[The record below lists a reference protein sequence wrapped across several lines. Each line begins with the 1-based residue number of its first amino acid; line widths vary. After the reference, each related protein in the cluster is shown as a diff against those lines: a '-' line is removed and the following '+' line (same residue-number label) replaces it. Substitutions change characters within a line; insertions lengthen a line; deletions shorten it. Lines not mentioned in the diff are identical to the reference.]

1 MVVDVYADEI
11 AADRAASDEPPVQ
24 PAPAPAPQS
33 GVERLVTAVFVLAPL
48 LALAYGVVRWWGHGI
63 GTRDLI
69 LAATLY
75 VVVGHGV
82 TIGFH
87 RLLTHRS
94 FSATRP
100 LKIALSILGSMAFEG
115 GPVGWVADHRRHHA
129 LSDRPGDP
137 HSPHG
142 HGPGLGGQIRGLWHA
157 HVGWLL
163 HHTPTSWRRY
173 AGDLLKDR
181 DLMIVNRLFPV
192 WCVASLALPF
202 GVGWLFGGVAGGL
215 TALLWAG
222 GVRIFLLHHVTW
234 SINSICHTVGRRP
247 FATSD
252 RSTNVGILAVVSFGE
267 SWHNGHHAFPRSA
280 RHGMLPHQWDSTARL
295 IGLFERLGWARE
307 VHWACVDQP

>member
-1 MVVDVYADEI
+1 MVLDLQADVAAHDLVAPDELPVL
-11 AADRAASDEPPVQ
+11 PPPN
-24 PAPAPAPQS
+24 PAS
-33 GVERLVTAVFVLAPL
+33 GVERLMTGLFVVVPL
-48 LALAYGVVRWWGHGI
+48 LALGYGVVRWWGHGI
-63 GTRDLI
+63 GTRDVI
-69 LAATLY
+69 LAATFY

-94 FSATRP
+94 FAAARP

-129 LSDRPGDP
+129 LADRPGDP

-142 HGPGLGGQIRGLWHA
+142 HGTGVSGQIRGLWHA

-163 HHTPTSWRRY
+163 NHTPTPWRRY

-181 DLMIVNRLFPV
+181 DLVMVNRLFPL
-192 WCVASLALPF
+192 WCVTSLALPF
-202 GVGWLFGGVAGGL
+202 GVGWLFGGIAGGL

-247 FATSD
+247 FATND
-252 RSTNVGILAVVSFGE
+252 KSTNVGVLAVVSFGE

-280 RHGMLPHQWDSTARL
+280 RHGMLRHQCDSSARL
-295 IGLFERLGWARE
+295 IGIFERLGWAQG
-307 VHWACVDQP
+307 VHWAHVDQP

>member
-1 MVVDVYADEI
+1 MAVDLQAEAVAPV
-11 AADRAASDEPPVQ
+11 RAEGSPVE
-24 PAPAPAPQS
+24 PAPRPQS
-33 GVERLVTAVFVLAPL
+33 GAERLMTALFIVLPL
-48 LALAYGVVRWWGHGI
+48 FALAYGVVRWWGHGI
-63 GTRDLI
+63 GTRDVI
-69 LAATLY
+69 LAATFY
-75 VVVGHGV
+75 IVVGHGV

-94 FSATRP
+94 FAATRP
-100 LKIALSILGSMAFEG
+100 LKIGLGILGSMAFEG
-115 GPVGWVADHRRHHA
+115 GPLGWVADHRRHHA
-129 LSDRPGDP
+129 LSDRRGDP

-142 HGPGLGGQIRGLWHA
+142 HGPGFGGQIRGMWHA

-181 DLMIVNRLFPV
+181 DLVIVNRLFPL

-202 GVGWLFGGVAGGL
+202 GVGWLFGGVVGGL

-234 SINSICHTVGRRP
+234 SINSICHMVGRRP

-252 RSTNVGILAVVSFGE
+252 KSTNVRALALVSFGE

-280 RHGMLPHQWDSTARL
+280 RHGILRHQYDSSARL
-295 IGLFERLGWARE
+295 IGIFERLGWAKE

>member
-1 MVVDVYADEI
+1 MAVDLQAEVVVPDH
-11 AADRAASDEPPVQ
+11 AATDGSPVE
-24 PAPAPAPQS
+24 PAPGPQS
-33 GVERLVTAVFVLAPL
+33 GAERMMTALFIVVPL

-63 GTRDLI
+63 GTRDVI
-69 LAATLY
+69 LAAAFY

-94 FSATRP
+94 FAATRP

-163 HHTPTSWRRY
+163 NHTPTSWRRY

-181 DLMIVNRLFPV
+181 DLVVVNRLFPL

-215 TALLWAG
+215 TGLLWAG

-247 FATSD
+247 FATKD
-252 RSTNVGILAVVSFGE
+252 KSTNVRALALVSFGE

-280 RHGMLPHQWDSTARL
+280 RHGILRHQCDSSARL
-295 IGLFERLGWARE
+295 IGIFERLGWAQE
-307 VHWACVDQP
+307 VHWACVDQR

>member
-1 MVVDVYADEI
+1 MAVDLHAEVVAS
-11 AADRAASDEPPVQ
+11 DRAAADGSLVQ
-24 PAPAPAPQS
+24 PAPGRQS
-33 GVERLVTAVFVLAPL
+33 GAERMTTALFVVVPL
-48 LALAYGVVRWWGHGI
+48 IAMAYGVVRWWGHGI
-63 GTRDLI
+63 GTRDVI
-69 LAATLY
+69 LAAAFY

-94 FSATRP
+94 FAAARP
-100 LKIALSILGSMAFEG
+100 LKIALSVLGSMAFEG

-163 HHTPTSWRRY
+163 NHAPTSWRRY

-181 DLMIVNRLFPV
+181 DLVIVNRLFPL

-202 GVGWLFGGVAGGL
+202 GVGWLFGGMAGGL
-215 TALLWAG
+215 TGLLWAG
-222 GVRIFLLHHVTW
+222 AVRIFLLHHVTW
-234 SINSICHTVGRRP
+234 SINSICHMVGRRP
-247 FATSD
+247 FVTSD
-252 RSTNVGILAVVSFGE
+252 KSTNVGVLAVLSFGE

-280 RHGMLPHQWDSTARL
+280 RHGILRRQWDSSARL
-295 IGLFERLGWARE
+295 IKMFECLGWAKQ
-307 VHWACVDQP
+307 VHWACVGQP